1 MCGGGGGSW
10 ICLLFTSSL
19 CVWRGGG
26 GVMDMFAI
34 HLQSVCVE
42 GGGGGHGY
50 VCYSP
55 PVCVCGG
62 GGGGHGYVCYS
73 PPVCVCGG
81 GGMDMLVPIL
91 TNTTH
96 TIRWSLG
103 NK

>member
-1 MCGGGGGSW
+1 MEGGGGGGSW

-42 GGGGGHGY
+42 GGGG
-50 VCYSP
+50 
-55 PVCVCGG
+55 
-62 GGGGHGYVCYS
+62 HGYVCYS